1 VLGRIEDVGV
11 EQVEW
16 IERQLMRDP
25 RQPPRREE
33 RVADVGTIPRF
44 SRFACGQVIAN
55 VSAQNSVIT
64 ASPIANTRECGV
76 DDARLTS
83 SRGRAA

>member
-1 VLGRIEDVGV
+1 MSGL
-11 EQVEW
+11 
-16 IERQLMRDP
+16 
-25 RQPPRREE
+25 
-33 RVADVGTIPRF
+33 IPRF

-64 ASPIANTRECGV
+64 ASPIANTRERGV
-76 DDARLTS
+76 DDATLTS